1 MSQTTSQTPQVQVLL
16 KAIHLIQCFT
26 PQEPVQNVSTL
37 CKKLQIPKSSVYR
50 LLCTLQAENYV
61 TSDSNGNYMLGMA
74 LLKPAS
80 VVLQSIDFRNI
91 ARPHLQKL
99 ADELGETI
107 YLSSLNGSEIV
118 YLDEIQ
124 KFKYMT
130 FGSRLGS
137 TTSAFYTAMGRLML
151 SQLNQEQFEGL
162 LVDHPLVARTPKTI
176 TNPQELWKM
185 LSSIAAHGY
194 AFDDEEFE
202 TGVCCLAAP
211 LRNLTGDIIAAF
223 GISAPSAR
231 LNKDSLHHFLPAL
244 LNTAFQISNDLGYH
258 SSPVFTEKNR

>member
-151 SQLNQEQFEGL
+151 SQLNQEQFECL

-202 TGVCCLAAP
+202 SLTFVRVHECGAFCCIGKFVLYSKK
-211 LRNLTGDIIAAF
+211 R
-223 GISAPSAR
+223 SA
-231 LNKDSLHHFLPAL
+231 
-244 LNTAFQISNDLGYH
+244 
-258 SSPVFTEKNR
+258 